1 MFAWLAA
8 LAFGLAI
15 IFYFV
20 AGKLAGD
27 VEITALFGFLCVA
40 LHLTGLWAV
49 GAPGW
54 TVRRQPPA

>member
-8 LAFGLAI
+8 LAFVVAI
-15 IFYFV
+15 MFWFV

-27 VEITALFGFLCVA
+27 VEITALFGFLCIS
-40 LHLTGLWAV
+40 LHLTGLWQV

-54 TVRRQPPA
+54 FVRRQA